1 MDNKEFDGIN
11 VIPLVDIM
19 LVLLTIVLTTATF
32 IVKGEIPVEMPKA
45 ESADTGK
52 VEKAFVITIT
62 REGNIFFEEKK
73 INVENLE
80 QKLEELATNSLI
92 QIKAD
97 KASKVEHLIAV
108 LDLLNKYKFRNVS
121 ILVRKE

>member
-1 MDNKEFDGIN
+1 MDNKEFENIN

-32 IVKGEIPVEMPKA
+32 IVKGEIPVEMPRA
-45 ESADTGK
+45 ESANTGK

-62 REGNIFFEEKK
+62 REGNIFFEGKE
-73 INVENLE
+73 INIRNLE
-80 QKLEELATNSLI
+80 QQLKELTTDSLI

-97 KASKVEHLIAV
+97 KASRVEYLISV
-108 LDLLNKYKFRNVS
+108 LDLLNKYRFRNVS